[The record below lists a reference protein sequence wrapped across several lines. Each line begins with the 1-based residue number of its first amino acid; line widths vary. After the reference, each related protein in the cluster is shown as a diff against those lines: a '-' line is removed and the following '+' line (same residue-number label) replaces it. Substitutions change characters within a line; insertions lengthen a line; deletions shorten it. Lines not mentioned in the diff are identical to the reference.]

1 MIRRKSA
8 AVEAVLV
15 VALSLSV
22 FACSHG
28 SQKTTVQSQ
37 KSSYLPIRL
46 AAGTFDPLSES
57 DRMALPNEWTLNRYP
72 KGEAG
77 YYIVQFKGPVSE
89 AWKGAVVSAGA
100 RLFDYIPQFAYIA
113 KMTQAAR
120 GKIQVMDSVRWI
132 GIYQPGFRVAPDL
145 RTSVPDRGDQ
155 PVDVIVSLFPG
166 EGSPHLLSEIN
177 RLGGEILETSKAND
191 RLRLRIPAKRISGV
205 SRLGGVKW
213 IEKVPEFKLSPTPSK
228 RSEE

>member
-8 AVEAVLV
+8 AVETLLV
-15 VALSLSV
+15 VVVGLSI

-28 SQKTTVQSQ
+28 SQGAAVQSQ
-37 KSSYLPIRL
+37 KSGYLPIRL
-46 AAGTFDPLSES
+46 AVGTLDPLSES

-72 KGEAG
+72 KDEAG
-77 YYIVQFKGPVSE
+77 YYILQFKGPVLE
-89 AWKGAVVSAGA
+89 AWKGAVFSAGV

-113 KMTQAAR
+113 KMTQATR
-120 GKIQVMDSVRWI
+120 RKIQAMDSVRWI

-145 RTSVPDRGDQ
+145 RTSIPGRGDQ
-155 PVDVIVSLFPG
+155 PVVVIVSLFPG
-166 EGSPHLLSEIN
+166 EGSPHLPSEIN
-177 RLGGEILETSKAND
+177 RLGGEILEASKTND
-191 RLRLRIPAKRISGV
+191 RLRLRIPAKRIPGL

-213 IEKVPEFKLSPTPSK
+213 IDKVPEFKLSPTPSK